1 MSESC
6 PNSATQ
12 PLSLMPDNF
21 SHSQQASDPDS
32 DSDADDS
39 YDSSDS
45 DSEPEITQEY
55 LDSLI
60 ARAKKNAILA
70 AMSARDEVEAQEDVI
85 TLDSDSRP

>member
-1 MSESC
+1 
-6 PNSATQ
+6 
-12 PLSLMPDNF
+12 MPDHF

-32 DSDADDS
+32 DDS

-45 DSEPEITQEY
+45 DSEPGITQEY

>member
-1 MSESC
+1 
-6 PNSATQ
+6 
-12 PLSLMPDNF
+12 MPDHF
-21 SHSQQASDPDS
+21 SHSQQASDLDS
-32 DSDADDS
+32 DDS